1 MLIFLKTDLPLLPL
15 FLTHSSL
22 LSLTHVHISLKK
34 RLTAKEAWPPTTE
47 DKPDPR
53 RNTKLQQSHTL
64 YHFTY
69 SAEAS
74 CLEES
79 SAALAAVSPLCS
91 CAADAE
97 VACPCSSA
105 AAVPVLSF
113 SPEAAAADSASGAA
127 AAEAAVVVVTAPAVS
142 PAVVAVVA
150 ALAAS
155 AAAAG
160 ADVVGVE
167 SSGFVLEVSKNRN
180 SHTQVWDNLTI

>member
-1 MLIFLKTDLPLLPL
+1 MIRV
-15 FLTHSSL
+15 HVSL
-22 LSLTHVHISLKK
+22 QKQ
-34 RLTAKEAWPPTTE
+34 LTAKEAWPPTTE

-53 RNTKLQQSHTL
+53 RNAELWKSHTL
-64 YHFTY
+64 CNFTY

-91 CAADAE
+91 CTADAE

-113 SPEAAAADSASGAA
+113 SPEEAAADSASGAAA
-127 AAEAAVVVVTAPAVS
+127 AAEAAVVVVTAAAVS
-142 PAVVAVVA
+142 AAVVAVVA

-160 ADVVGVE
+160 ADVVGVD
-167 SSGFVLEVSKNRN
+167 SSGFVLYQKPGTVTDE
-180 SHTQVWDNLTI
+180 HGTT